1 MRHPIVTRLCGVC
14 NYKIQGIPRKSP
26 CKSHKF
32 SSTGRDEGP
41 GGRLRG
47 WASAAGYPWRRR
59 SADACKSAIFGNAA
73 GQLENWDVCG
83 WQPPR
88 LCFVPFCLSAG
99 RFRACDIGHWYR
111 MTTDLYVGTK
121 DGPAGAFALCG
132 NKKCAARYGETETN
146 FLNIIYML
154 YKLVNS
160 FSE

>member
-32 SSTGRDEGP
+32 SSAGRDEGP
-41 GGRLRG
+41 GGRLRR
-47 WASAAGYPWRRR
+47 WASAAGYLRRRR

-88 LCFVPFCLSAG
+88 LCFVPFCLSTG
-99 RFRACDIGHWYR
+99 RFRACDIGHWHR
-111 MTTDLYVGTK
+111 MTPICTLARKTGLRRHLRCAGTK
-121 DGPAGAFALCG
+121 NAPRDTGRL
-132 NKKCAARYGETETN
+132 KQT
-146 FLNIIYML
+146 
-154 YKLVNS
+154 S
-160 FSE
+160 